1 VTDRSLSQQLDLTTF
16 TPPSVSHDS
25 PPRGRALLVEL
36 YDAAVAGAAPGPLTT
51 AALRAFDVR
60 RGQRIWVYAF
70 GKAAHA
76 MAGAAAAT
84 LQKGL
89 HTIAAGVIVAP
100 EAQPSPYATI
110 SALVGDHPIPG
121 RQSFAAAH
129 RIGEVAGGMRSDD
142 VALVLISGGATSL
155 IGAPLRG
162 MSEADL
168 VQLYRLLLGSGLDI
182 REMNAVRKR
191 FTRWGGGRLALALA
205 PARTQALI
213 ISDVEGDDP
222 ADIASGPC
230 TPDTHSARDVIAIL
244 QRTGLYERIA
254 VPLRDYL
261 NGVLRGVTPETPRRT
276 HPAFAHVA
284 TSVIGSNRL
293 STHAAAAHAKS
304 LGLAVV
310 DNGSVLDGDAAR
322 CGASLASSL
331 LARAREGWRGC
342 VIWGGETT
350 VKLDARATPA
360 HGVATVSASSESPR
374 GGRCQ
379 ELALAAARV
388 LAEGGEAARHITL
401 LAAGTDGRD
410 GPTDAAG
417 AFADATVWDAIRA
430 SGRPPETALARHDS
444 YAALDAV
451 GALHR
456 RGHTGTN
463 VRDVVVAVLE

>member
-1 VTDRSLSQQLDLTTF
+1 VIDRSLSTHTDSTTLT
-16 TPPSVSHDS
+16 PLSVSNDS

-51 AALRAFDVR
+51 AALRDFDVR

-76 MAGAAAAT
+76 MAGAATAT

-89 HTIAAGVIVAP
+89 HTIAAGVVVAP

-110 SALVGDHPIPG
+110 SSLVGDHPIPG

-162 MSEADL
+162 MSESDL

-230 TPDTHSARDVIAIL
+230 TPDSYSARDVIALL
-244 QRTGLYERIA
+244 QRTGLYDRIPMPMREHLA
-254 VPLRDYL
+254 GVP
-261 NGVLRGVTPETPRRT
+261 RGITPETPKRT

-284 TSVIGSNRL
+284 TRVIGSNRL
-293 STHAAAAHAKS
+293 STQAAAAHAKS
-304 LGLAVV
+304 LGLPVV

-322 CGASLASSL
+322 CGASLANTL
-331 LARAREGWRGC
+331 LERAREGWRGC
-342 VIWGGETT
+342 IVCGGETT

-360 HGVATVSASSESPR
+360 HGVAPTGAGEAPR

-379 ELALAAARV
+379 ELALSAARV
-388 LAEGGEAARHITL
+388 LAEGGDATRHITL

-417 AFADATVWDAIRA
+417 AFADATVWEAIRA
-430 SGRPPETALARHDS
+430 SGRDPGLALARHDS
-444 YAALDAV
+444 YGALDAA
-451 GALHR
+451 GALHK

-463 VRDVVVAVLE
+463 VRDVVMAVLE

>member
-1 VTDRSLSQQLDLTTF
+1 VIDRSLSAHADPTTF
-16 TPPSVSHDS
+16 TPVSDDS

-36 YDAAVAGAAPGPLTT
+36 YDAAVAGAAPGPLTNG
-51 AALRAFDVR
+51 ALHDFDVR
-60 RGQRIWVYAF
+60 RGQRVWLYAF

-76 MAGAAAAT
+76 MAGAATAT

-89 HTIAAGVIVAP
+89 HTIAAGVVVAP

-182 REMNAVRKR
+182 REMNAIRKR

-205 PARTQALI
+205 PARTRALI

-230 TPDTHSARDVIAIL
+230 TPDSYSVRDVIALL
-244 QRTGLYERIA
+244 QRTGLYDRIA
-254 VPLRDYL
+254 MPMRNYL
-261 NGVLRGVTPETPRRT
+261 AGVLRGVTPETPKRT

-284 TSVIGSNRL
+284 TRVIGSNRL
-293 STHAAAAHAKS
+293 STQAAASRAKA
-304 LGLAVV
+304 LGLPVV
-310 DNGSVLDGDAAR
+310 DNGSTLDGDAAR
-322 CGASLASSL
+322 CGASLATSL
-331 LARAREGWRGC
+331 LERARDGWRGC
-342 VIWGGETT
+342 VVWGGETT
-350 VKLDARATPA
+350 VQLQGRATPA
-360 HGVATVSASSESPR
+360 HGVASGAASEPR

-379 ELALAAARV
+379 ELALSAARV
-388 LAEGGEAARHITL
+388 LAEGGDAARHVTL

-417 AFADATVWDAIRA
+417 AFADATVWEAIRA
-430 SGRPPETALARHDS
+430 SGRVPEHLLAHHDS

-463 VRDVVVAVLE
+463 VRDVVIAVLE

>member
-1 VTDRSLSQQLDLTTF
+1 MIDPSLSPHADHSTF
-16 TPPSVSHDS
+16 TPVSQDS

-36 YDAAVAGAAPGPLTT
+36 YDAAVAGAAPGPLTNT
-51 AALRAFDVR
+51 ALRDFDMQ

-76 MAGAAAAT
+76 MAGAATAT

-89 HTIAAGVIVAP
+89 HTIAAGVVVAP
-100 EAQPSPYATI
+100 EPHPSPYATI

-168 VQLYRLLLGSGLDI
+168 IQLYRLLLGSGLDI

-205 PARTQALI
+205 PARTHALI

-230 TPDTHSARDVIAIL
+230 TPDAYSASDVIAIL
-244 QRTGLYERIA
+244 KRTGLHERIA
-254 VPLRDYL
+254 TPMRDYL
-261 NGVLRGVTPETPRRT
+261 AGVLRGITPETPKRT

-284 TSVIGSNRL
+284 TRVIGSNRL
-293 STHAAAAHAKS
+293 STQAAAARARE
-304 LGLAVV
+304 LGLPVI
-310 DNGSVLDGDAAR
+310 DNGSVLDGEAAR
-322 CGASLASSL
+322 CGAALATSL
-331 LARAREGWRGC
+331 LERARGGWRGC
-342 VIWGGETT
+342 VVWGGETT
-350 VKLDARATPA
+350 VQLESRVTPA
-360 HGVATVSASSESPR
+360 HGVAATGAAEPPR

-379 ELALAAARV
+379 ELALSAARV
-388 LAEGGEAARHITL
+388 LADGGEAARRITL

-417 AFADATVWDAIRA
+417 AFADATVWEAIRA
-430 SGRPPETALARHDS
+430 TGRAPESSLARHDS
-444 YAALDAV
+444 YAVLDAV

-463 VRDVVVAVLE
+463 VRDVVMAVLE